1 MTHVAPTR
9 ATIRLSATT
18 WREISTAAALTI
30 MKAKPVQSS
39 RTTAR
44 PTTVKVTF
52 DKSNTSLTYSFTTA
66 NLCWCFLFPHFFHSD
81 WQLHCCCGNQWHP
94 KTGLAHLLQC
104 VRPPR
109 PLHQP
114 ACRELQLLLWPRIH
128 RHLLPRKWV
137 SVRLT
142 APRRLFFIITHPHGK
157 PRSSYVFQ
165 THNYTNHQSRS
176 AKEGK
181 CEHCRKIDLHPNC
194 FDSLHVG

>member
-18 WREISTAAALTI
+18 WKEISTAAALTI

-44 PTTVKVTF
+44 LTTVKVTF
-52 DKSNTSLTYSFTTA
+52 DESNTSLTYSFTTA
-66 NLCWCFLFPHFFHSD
+66 NLCWCFLFPHLFHSD